1 MAEVTYFVIDRL
13 GNRERLF
20 GGPPLIVYNNRP
32 ETTVADVIGLLDE
45 ARQKIQTHLARSK
58 Q

>member
-1 MAEVTYFVIDRL
+1 MIDRL

-32 ETTVADVIGLLDE
+32 ETTVADVIGLFNE
-45 ARQKIQTHLARSK
+45 ARQKIQTDLLARSK